1 MYMYNVSESRLVLYF
16 NIMCKKRRANNKRQ
30 RRYVR
35 KRKKDAIRHTH
46 RYLDV
51 YRHSIVRKL

>member
-1 MYMYNVSESRLVLYF
+1 MYNVSESRLVLYF
-16 NIMCKKRRANNKRQ
+16 NIMCKKKKEQITKDKGGMCANE
-30 RRYVR
+30 
-35 KRKKDAIRHTH
+35 KKDAIRHTH